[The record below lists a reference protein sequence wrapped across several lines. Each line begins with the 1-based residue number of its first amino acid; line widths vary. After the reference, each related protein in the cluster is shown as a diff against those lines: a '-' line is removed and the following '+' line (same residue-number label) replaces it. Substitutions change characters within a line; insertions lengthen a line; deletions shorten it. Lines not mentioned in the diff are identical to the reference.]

1 MSNSVLV
8 TGGTGFLGQQ
18 LVKCLIKEGNQIK
31 LVSRTKDC
39 VQEKSN
45 FSNTEIIYS
54 SSVFDENENW
64 WRKNC
69 EGIDVIV
76 HLAWYTVPGLYNQS
90 FENISCLNGSIP
102 LFKGA
107 QAAGIKHF
115 VGIGTC
121 FEYAITDDLITVDT
135 PLMPSNLYS
144 SCKCSLFHILSALS
158 NTTEIAFSWCRPFYL
173 FGEGEDKRRFYP
185 YIHDRI
191 QNEEVVELTKG
202 NQIRDYLN
210 VSDASRMI
218 VKVIENKIEGPLN
231 ICSGNPITIRQFAE
245 NIADQYG
252 RRDLL
257 KFGERKENLFD
268 PPIVLGQP
276 SILL

>member
-1 MSNSVLV
+1 MSKSVLV

-18 LVKCLIKEGNQIK
+18 LVKCLLKKGSRIK
-31 LVSRTKDC
+31 LVSRTKDY

-45 FSNTEIIYS
+45 YSNIEVIYS
-54 SSVFDENENW
+54 SNIFDENENW

-69 EGIDVIV
+69 EGIDVVV

-90 FENISCLNGSIP
+90 LENISCLNGSIT
-102 LFKGA
+102 LFKGV

-135 PLMPSNLYS
+135 PLIPSNLYS
-144 SCKCSLFHILSALS
+144 SCKCSLFHILSTLS
-158 NTTEIAFSWCRPFYL
+158 NTAEIAFSWCRPFYL

-231 ICSGNPITIRQFAE
+231 ICSGKPITIRQFAE

-257 KFGERKENLFD
+257 KFGARKENLFD
-268 PPIVLGQP
+268 PPIVLGKP